1 MATTKAAKK
10 PRPAD
15 TLRVKPYVERVKAL
29 MLEQKATGSAVT
41 DVCREAKEVAGL
53 DPTTL
58 RFVARE
64 ALMDKDKRAERDS
77 KREEYLHA
85 LDLAVAAVESGEL
98 SARQSAKLYSIGKTS
113 LYKELGVRALSAT
126 REMEA
131 GDIGEWLP
139 EHDKTT
145 GEIVEASQGL
155 VPATSATAQ
164 VAATTPSG
172 NPEREARFPTNPG
185 AEVWL
190 AIVAAREAHHAAI
203 EAAKEAKRAK
213 RRAEQEAY
221 AAVVK
226 RADEDDLKIPDFLRR
241 PQAQE
246 AGV

>member
-1 MATTKAAKK
+1 MAKPAKK

-29 MLEQKATGSAVT
+29 MLEQKALGADVS
-41 DVCREAKEVAGL
+41 DVCKEAKEVAGL

-131 GDIGEWLP
+131 DDLGEWQP
-139 EHDKTT
+139 PHDPGT
-145 GEIVEASQGL
+145 GEILAEEISLKAPPASILPSPGTWQGI
-155 VPATSATAQ
+155 TA
-164 VAATTPSG
+164 V
-172 NPEREARFPTNPG
+172 
-185 AEVWL
+185 
-190 AIVAAREAHHAAI
+190 REAHHAAV
-203 EAAKEAKRAK
+203 EAAREARRLEREQDRRRLSALAALTDADMPDPPPFLIRAK
-213 RRAEQEAY
+213 QERAA
-221 AAVVK
+221 
-226 RADEDDLKIPDFLRR
+226 
-241 PQAQE
+241 
-246 AGV
+246 

>member
-1 MATTKAAKK
+1 MIKAKAK

-15 TLRVKPYVERVKAL
+15 TQRVKPYVERVKAL
-29 MLEQKATGSAVT
+29 MLEQKAIGSDVT

-131 GDIGEWLP
+131 GDLGEWLP
-139 EHDKTT
+139 PHDAAT
-145 GEIVEASQGL
+145 GEILDL
-155 VPATSATAQ
+155 VQNEGQRAFIL
-164 VAATTPSG
+164 PSG
-172 NPEREARFPTNPG
+172 AT
-185 AEVWL
+185 W
-190 AIVAAREAHHAAI
+190 AAVTAVREAHEAAI
-203 EAAKEAKRAK
+203 EARREVRREA
-213 RRAEQEAY
+213 RRREQEQTQKL
-221 AAVVK
+221 AALT
-226 RADEDDLKIPDFLRR
+226 DSDMPPIPAHLRR
-241 PQAQE
+241 SAAQE
-246 AGV
+246 AA

>member
-10 PRPAD
+10 PRHAD
-15 TLRVKPYVERVKAL
+15 TQRVKPYVERVKAL
-29 MLEQKATGSAVT
+29 MLEQKAIGSDVT

-85 LDLAVAAVESGEL
+85 LGLAVAAVESGEL
-98 SARQSAKLYSIGKTS
+98 SARESAKIYNIGKTS
-113 LYKELGVRALSAT
+113 LYKELGVRALSAN

-131 GDIGEWLP
+131 GDLGEWPPPHDADGVILETDSLTP
-139 EHDKTT
+139 EN
-145 GEIVEASQGL
+145 GQ
-155 VPATSATAQ
+155 PATIGANETGAFATDSLSQ
-164 VAATTPSG
+164 PATPR
-172 NPEREARFPTNPG
+172 NPA

-203 EAAKEAKRAK
+203 EAAREA
-213 RRAEQEAY
+213 RRQQRQREREHTSSLASIT
-221 AAVVK
+221 
-226 RADEDDLKIPDFLRR
+226 ADDMPEIPPFLRR
-241 PQAQE
+241 VA
-246 AGV
+246 

>member
-1 MATTKAAKK
+1 MAKPAKK

-29 MLEQKATGSAVT
+29 MLEQKALGADVS
-41 DVCREAKEVAGL
+41 DVCKEAKEVAGL

-77 KREEYLHA
+77 KRDEYLHA

-139 EHDKTT
+139 PHDPDT
-145 GEIVEASQGL
+145 GEVIKAKSDSPASIL
-155 VPATSATAQ
+155 PSKSA
-164 VAATTPSG
+164 
-172 NPEREARFPTNPG
+172 
-185 AEVWL
+185 W
-190 AIVAAREAHHAAI
+190 AIVSAVREAHHAAI
-203 EAAKEAKRAK
+203 ESAREAKREA
-213 RRAEQEAY
+213 RRREMEQLNKL
-221 AAVVK
+221 AAITD
-226 RADEDDLKIPDFLRR
+226 ADMPDQPPFLRGSR
-241 PQAQE
+241 TGRGA
-246 AGV
+246 

>member
-1 MATTKAAKK
+1 MAKPAKK

-29 MLEQKATGSAVT
+29 MLEQKALSGDVS
-41 DVCREAKEVAGL
+41 DVCKEAKEVAGL

-113 LYKELGVRALSAT
+113 IYKELGVRALSAT

-131 GDIGEWLP
+131 DDLGEWLP
-139 EHDKTT
+139 PHDPDT
-145 GEIVEASQGL
+145 GEILDLAQTEGHPVSIL
-155 VPATSATAQ
+155 PSPAAWATVTA
-164 VAATTPSG
+164 V
-172 NPEREARFPTNPG
+172 REAY
-185 AEVWL
+185 
-190 AIVAAREAHHAAI
+190 HAAI
-203 EAAKEAKRAK
+203 EAAREAKREA
-213 RRAEQEAY
+213 RRLEMAQLHKL
-221 AAVVK
+221 AAITD
-226 RADEDDLKIPDFLRR
+226 ADMPEPLDFLRGPSPANR
-241 PQAQE
+241 RL
-246 AGV
+246 GT